1 MKTATFTNWLR
12 NLGALRWMLIVAVI
26 VVITLAPTPG
36 TPASYSGW
44 LLVRTVLAP
53 VLAPLL
59 AMVLLLDALM
69 ARVFMAE
76 LEGAPRR
83 RLRGIVLLNL
93 LLTGVL
99 VLYWVPYYSA
109 LRP

>member
-1 MKTATFTNWLR
+1 MKTAAFTNWLR
-12 NLGALRWMLIVAVI
+12 NLGALRWMLIIAVI
-26 VVITLAPTPG
+26 LVIALAPAPG
-36 TPASYSGW
+36 TPATYSGW
-44 LLVRTVLAP
+44 PLVRTVLAP
-53 VLAPLL
+53 VFAPLL

-83 RLRGIVLLNL
+83 RLRGIVLMNL

-99 VLYWVPYYSA
+99 VLSWIPYYTA

>member
-1 MKTATFTNWLR
+1 MKSAFTLWLR
-12 NLGALRWMLIVAVI
+12 NLGALRWILIIGVIAVI
-26 VVITLAPTPG
+26 ALAPAAG

-83 RLRGIVLLNL
+83 RLRGIVLMNL

-99 VLYWVPYYSA
+99 VLYWVPYYMA